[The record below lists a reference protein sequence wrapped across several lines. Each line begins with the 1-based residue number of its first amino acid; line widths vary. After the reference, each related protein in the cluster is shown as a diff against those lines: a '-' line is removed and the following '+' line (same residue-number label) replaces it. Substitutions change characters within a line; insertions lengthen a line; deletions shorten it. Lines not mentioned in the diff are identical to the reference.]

1 MTYNVGNIIV
11 AADYNGFRGPNG
23 PATAYANATVATNR
37 VAALIGVGYG
47 NRGYG
52 QTSTTFNTVTAGDT
66 VSAAQWNI
74 LRGIVSNIN
83 IHEGNVT
90 TVQNVVV
97 ASASVQA
104 LDASGGRAN
113 IAGIIST
120 LDTNR
125 LSFSAGQMALS
136 SKLTSNTAVGNWNT
150 TVYHEFT
157 VVFANEDDARYF
169 FNTGSQVY
177 FAGGITGGNASV
189 IDNTLSTMFTNMGT
203 VKFSSNATT
212 YTGTGGT
219 GSAIGYYDLTG
230 SYQTLFTAT
239 SSAASYVITAKAESI
254 VGNNGSNGSTLR
266 FRANVNTGSSSYVT
280 VNATTHSNISQLI
293 SSGTITVAEP
303 TYTTTHAIS

>member
-1 MTYNVGNIIV
+1 MTYNVGNIVV

-23 PATAYANATVATNR
+23 PATAYANATVATNC

-52 QTSTTFNTVTAGDT
+52 QTSTVFNAVVAGESVTA
-66 VSAAQWNI
+66 SAWNV
-74 LRGIVSNIN
+74 LRGIMSNIN
-83 IHEGNVT
+83 IHQGNTVT
-90 TVQNVVV
+90 IQNTVV
-97 ASASVQA
+97 AGETIQA
-104 LDASGGRAN
+104 MNGSGGRAN
-113 IAGIIST
+113 ISALISS

-136 SKLTSNTAVGNWNT
+136 SKLASNTAADWNT

-157 VVFANEDDARYF
+157 VTFASEDDARYF

-177 FAGGITGGNASV
+177 LAGGITGGNGTV
-189 IDNTLSTMFTNMGT
+189 IDNTLSTLLTDMGT

-219 GSAIGYYDLTG
+219 GSSIGYYNLSS
-230 SYQTLFTAT
+230 SYQTLFVAN
-239 SSAASYVITAKAESI
+239 SSAASYVVTAKAESI
-254 VGNNGSNGSTLR
+254 VGNNGANGSTIR

-293 SSGTITVAEP
+293 SSGTVSVTAP